1 MHKCLTA
8 TVSTLKWVGDGAG
21 RHEAPPCV
29 RPQWDSSHLSRYA
42 TVKWQW
48 NSTFT
53 AVLQLILLWTVKW
66 FPRMQS
72 ERGDACASSDLRW
85 RSRRCCSRSAPYPAR
100 SRWPRR
106 TSATAKPAGRTECN
120 SKPLRVHF
128 ENMTDTDLW
137 RRRAQQ
143 RGFHPAHT
151 LTSHF
156 IRYISLGSS
165 SLLPFCGLQLVCSI
179 FSDLWPFYFST
190 QLLLARSFLFLG
202 SFSVNTESLPMWQT
216 GKFAIHVYEPLIISP
231 SKEGWWVRSLIF
243 HCDYS
248 ECKNIRLLDQTPTSI
263 KLHFAWYIQ

>member
-1 MHKCLTA
+1 MPYGCISASQLQF
-8 TVSTLKWVGDGAG
+8 
-21 RHEAPPCV
+21 PPWSGWEMGLGV
-29 RPQWDSSHLSRYA
+29 MKLRPAFVPNEIQVTSHVMRR
-42 TVKWQW
+42 W
-48 NSTFT
+48 NGSEIPHLRRCCNSFCM
-53 AVLQLILLWTVKW
+53 QL
-66 FPRMQS
+66 

-100 SRWPRR
+100 SHWPRR
-106 TSATAKPAGRTECN
+106 TSAAAKPAGRRTECN

-216 GKFAIHVYEPLIISP
+216 GKFAIHVYKPLIISP